1 MRTIAPLLFTYE
13 EHLCSLSGQTLVR
26 PEDEPTFVG
35 TIYKSTLLD
44 STSTNPQN
52 RVSKWTKVLN
62 ETTDD
67 E

>member
-1 MRTIAPLLFTYE
+1 MKTIAPLLFTYE
-13 EHLCSLSGQTLVR
+13 EHLCSLPNHTFVR
-26 PEDEPTFVG
+26 LEDEPTFVG

-44 STSTNPQN
+44 STSAKTQN
-52 RVSKWTKVLN
+52 RVSKWTKVPN